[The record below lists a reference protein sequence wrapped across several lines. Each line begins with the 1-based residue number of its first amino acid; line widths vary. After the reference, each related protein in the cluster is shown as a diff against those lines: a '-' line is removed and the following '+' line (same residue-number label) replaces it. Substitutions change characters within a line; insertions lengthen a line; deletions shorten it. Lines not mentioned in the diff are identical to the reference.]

1 MRALVLLLVSLLS
14 ACSLYGPPR
23 VESPPTAEPREA
35 WARVL
40 RTHVDEQG
48 RVNFAALAKQPED
61 LERYVAWVYAVSPAT
76 QPQQFPTPQQVL
88 AYHLNAYNA
97 LAMYAVIES
106 DIPES
111 NAGFGKVR
119 FFFLRRVRVGGERM
133 SLRTYED
140 EVIRPLGDPRI
151 HFALN
156 CMSLGCPRLPREPFE
171 AAKLEQQLEREARL
185 FFSEARNLRVD
196 DATKTVWLSEILDF
210 YPDDFLAQAP
220 SLIAYANRYRTTS
233 VPENYAVRFIPYDWT
248 IARQ

>member
-1 MRALVLLLVSLLS
+1 MRALGLVLVSLFGG
-14 ACSLYGPPR
+14 CSLYGPPR
-23 VESPPTAEPREA
+23 VDLPPTAEPREA

-48 RVNFAALAKQPED
+48 RVNFTALAQQPDD
-61 LERYVAWVYAVSPAT
+61 LERYVAWVYTVSPQT
-76 QPQQFPTPQQVL
+76 QPLLFPTPQHVL

-106 DIPES
+106 GIPES

-119 FFFLRRVRVGGERM
+119 FFFLRRVRVGGESM
-133 SLRTYED
+133 SLRTYEN
-140 EVIRPLGDPRI
+140 EAIRPLGDPRV

-171 AAKLEQQLEREARL
+171 AATLEKQLEREARL
-185 FFSEARNLRVD
+185 FFSEARNLRVHVAD
-196 DATKTVWLSEILDF
+196 KTVELSEILNF

-220 SLIAYANRYRTTS
+220 SLIAYVNRYRKT
-233 VPENYAVRFIPYDWT
+233 PIPDDYAVRFIPYDWT